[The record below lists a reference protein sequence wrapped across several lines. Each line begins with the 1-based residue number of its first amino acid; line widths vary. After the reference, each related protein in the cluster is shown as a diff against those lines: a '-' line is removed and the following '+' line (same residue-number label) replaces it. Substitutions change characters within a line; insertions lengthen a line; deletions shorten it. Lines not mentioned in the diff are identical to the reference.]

1 MTLSSTET
9 KTIYGGNGST
19 MSFAIPFMFMR
30 DEDIEVVLTDTE
42 GLESVQTISTDYQL
56 SGEGEQTGGVCAMNM
71 PPEGGQTLVIRRSP
85 AIVQEVDYVENDA
98 FPAATHEA
106 ALDKL
111 TMICQALT
119 ERLDRTITFR
129 VSSAVTG
136 VELPEPDAGRVLAWN
151 EGGDNL
157 SNRDMAEL
165 GTVLLPLSVSE
176 GGTGADNASDALS
189 SFGFGTAGQAV
200 AASEDSSEALA
211 AINGEPADTDILKA
225 DTPDLLQTVYGDES
239 QTHTGTTTSGL
250 TVTRNH
256 VEWMLTDASQ
266 FAEITFPYDG
276 TYIFH
281 IYPATYALTLAAA
294 YKTDGNLPDPDST
307 AGEIRIVVEQYNSRK
322 TIVSLQ
328 NMEV

>member
-19 MSFAIPFMFMR
+19 ASFAIPFMFMR
-30 DEDIEVVLTDTE
+30 DEDIEVVLTDIE

-56 SGEGEQTGGVCAMNM
+56 SGEGEQTGGVCTMNI

-165 GTVLLPLSVSE
+165 GTLLLPLSVSE

-200 AASEDSSEALA
+200 ATSEDSSEVLA
-211 AINGEPADTDILKA
+211 AINGEPADADILKA
-225 DTPDLLQTVYGDES
+225 DTPDLLQAVYGDEA
-239 QTHTGTTTSGL
+239 QPHTGADLSGL
-250 TVTRNH
+250 TVNRNH
-256 VEWMLTDASQ
+256 IKWTLTEASQ
-266 FAEITFPYDG
+266 FSDVALPYDG
-276 TYIFH
+276 TYVFH
-281 IYPATYALTLAAA
+281 IYPATYALTLAAS
-294 YKTDGNLPDPDST
+294 YKTDGSIANPDLA
-307 AGEIRIVVEQYNSRK
+307 AGEVRIVVEQYNARK

-328 NMEV
+328 NVEV